1 MEKCDLSFRIKKIVD
16 ILEREYEKWDVPVK
30 RLKKI
35 NFKNKFHILIS
46 SLISTRTKDEITKK
60 VMEKFVEKVKKP
72 EDVLNMDIDEIEKI
86 IYPVGFYKIKA
97 KNIKKIS
104 EIIVKKYKGKIVE
117 DFNELLKLPG
127 VGRKVAKIVL
137 SYGFNKNVIAVDTH
151 VSRIS
156 TRIGIVK
163 TKNVKEI
170 EEKLEEIVPS
180 NLKRK
185 INYLFVA
192 LGQKICLP
200 KKPKCFIC
208 PIEKYCDKII

>member
-1 MEKCDLSFRIKKIVD
+1 MEKSNLSFKIKEIAE
-16 ILEREYEKWDVPVK
+16 ILEKEYEKWDVPIK
-30 RLKKI
+30 ELKKI
-35 NFKNKFHILIS
+35 NLKNKFHILIS

-60 VMEKFVEKVKKP
+60 VMEKFILKIKKP
-72 EDVLNMDIDEIEKI
+72 EDVLNMKLKEIEKI

-104 EIIVKKYKGKIVE
+104 EIILKKYKGKIP
-117 DFNELLKLPG
+117 NNLKELLKLPG
-127 VGRKVAKIVL
+127 VGRKVAKVFL
-137 SYGFNKNVIAVDTH
+137 SYAFNKNFIAVDTH

-156 TRIGIVK
+156 KRIGIVK
-163 TKNVKEI
+163 SKNIKEI
-170 EEKLEEIVPS
+170 EEKLEEIVPL

-200 KKPKCFIC
+200 RNPKCNMC

>member
-1 MEKCDLSFRIKKIVD
+1 MGKFPLSFRIKKIVE
-16 ILEREYEKWDVPVK
+16 ILEREYERWDVPVK
-30 RLKKI
+30 ELKKI

-60 VMEKFVEKVKKP
+60 VMEKFILKVKKP
-72 EDVLNMDIDEIEKI
+72 EDVLNMSLKEIEKI

-104 EIIVKKYKGKIVE
+104 EIIFKKYKGKIPD
-117 DFNELLKLPG
+117 DFNQLLKLPG
-127 VGRKVAKIVL
+127 VGRKVAKVIL
-137 SYGFNKNVIAVDTH
+137 SYAFNKNVVAVDTH
-151 VSRIS
+151 VARIS
-156 TRIGIVK
+156 KRIGIVNEK
-163 TKNVKEI
+163 DFKKI
-170 EEKLEEIVPS
+170 EEKLEEIIPL

-200 KKPKCFIC
+200 RNPKCNVC
-208 PIEKYCDKII
+208 PVEKYCDKII